1 MTTSTT
7 TLVPIFA
14 APFGSVSL
22 SESAELNPALVSL
35 FSLRATEA
43 HRDPAMGADPLC
55 FRSREDL
62 FEWDNEAV
70 ARLKREML
78 GGLCAVVMAANL
90 YTEAEFD
97 ALGVQARA
105 RFSIVHRDGC
115 IAASNLPLASWCAL
129 YCVAAPAPPP
139 ARADSG
145 AVRLY
150 EARMG
155 GMFLDASNWRLRPPF
170 SPGHHLWR
178 PVAGQMAVFPASMLH
193 EVALNR
199 ADGDLMLVAARVR
212 FASPGMEVPPW

>member
-1 MTTSTT
+1 
-7 TLVPIFA
+7 VPIFA

-22 SESAELNPALVSL
+22 AESAELNPALVSL

-70 ARLKREML
+70 ARLKARNARGTVRSGH
-78 GGLCAVVMAANL
+78 GGQPLYGGGIRCPRSAGARPLQHRASRRVYCRLESAARL
-90 YTEAEFD
+90 LVRPVLRRST
-97 ALGVQARA
+97 
-105 RFSIVHRDGC
+105 C
-115 IAASNLPLASWCAL
+115 
-129 YCVAAPAPPP
+129 APAGPS
-139 ARADSG
+139 RQR

-199 ADGDLMLVAARVR
+199 ADGDLILVAARVR